1 MFLSSFKFYRTILIL
16 LLCFNKLY
24 AQELEEISAEEF
36 LAKNPSPE
44 REEII
49 NFIVHQF
56 DNKLES
62 GVTQEQ
68 LDSLWNNN
76 EARQEFFISR
86 FQIVDNKLYADSVDL
101 NFPFYI
107 EFLNYL
113 QKLLYSYKIPDVDF
127 IFHMKDGIFANQ
139 SLREKFLNIPSFLM
153 SKDLKAFYENDRL
166 LLPDLFMMGSNW
178 YELKTRIETSNNIYP
193 WSDKINQIF
202 WRGFTTGNGEMEYS
216 IDNFDKF
223 PRLTLVMLSKLY
235 PDLIDAKFNRFS
247 FDKNKSGED
256 LRLVLNIL
264 SNGVPES
271 EIEKT
276 QTIPEEDHLKY
287 KYLISIDGNTC
298 AWMRVPWIMLSN
310 SVLVKQETSKME
322 WFYPAI
328 KPYVHYVPVNE
339 RLTDLL
345 SQIQWMKT
353 HDLELEKISAN
364 AQNFVKN
371 NLMPEHIDAYSVI
384 ILNEYHKLHKGSK
397 LIPTLPPAEES
408 FIKLEALKKN
418 KSENSMSIGKKIKR
432 FFRKIKQR
440 FEKLCI

>member
-1 MFLSSFKFYRTILIL
+1 MMFFCRLVVL
-16 LLCFNKLY
+16 LFSVVGH
-24 AQELEEISAEEF
+24 AQELEKISAEEY

-44 REEII
+44 REKSV

-56 DNKLES
+56 DDKRES

-68 LDSLWNNN
+68 LDSLWNNK

-86 FQIVDNKLYADSVDL
+86 FQIIDNKLYADSVDL

-107 EFLNYL
+107 ELLSYL
-113 QKLLYSYKIPDVDF
+113 QRLLSAYKIADVDF
-127 IFHMKDGIFANQ
+127 IFHMKDGIFADQQLKN
-139 SLREKFLNIPSFLM
+139 KFQGTPSFLM
-153 SKDLKAFYENDRL
+153 SKDLKDFYEHNRL
-166 LLPDLFMMGSNW
+166 LLPDLFMMEGKWS
-178 YELKTRIETSNNIYP
+178 ELIKKIEKANDNYV
-193 WSDKINQIF
+193 WDNKINQIF

-235 PDLIDAKFNRFS
+235 PNLINAEFNRLS
-247 FDKNKSGED
+247 FDKNQSGED
-256 LRLVLNIL
+256 LRLLLNLL
-264 SNGVPES
+264 SRNIS
-271 EIEKT
+271 EENREKT
-276 QTIPEEDHLKY
+276 QTIPEENHLKY

-298 AWMRVPWIMLSN
+298 AWRRVPWIMLSN

-322 WFYPAI
+322 WFYPAM
-328 KPYVHYVPVNE
+328 KPYVHYVPINE
-339 RLTDLL
+339 DLSNIFQQL
-345 SQIQWMKT
+345 DWMKT
-353 HDLELEKISAN
+353 HDDELKQISAN
-364 AQNFVKN
+364 AQNFVRN

-418 KSENSMSIGKKIKR
+418 ESEKSVSIGKKIKS
-432 FFRKIKQR
+432 FFRKLKER
-440 FEKLCI
+440 FRKLCV